1 VKDVK
6 YGLRA
11 LRKTAGVT
19 TVATITIAL
28 GIAACTTIFS
38 VVNGVLLRPLPYS
51 EPERVA
57 LVWSELR
64 ARNVLDFPFPI
75 PDVRD
80 FRQDT
85 TAFEDVAGITGGG
98 RVTLAGDTDN
108 SEQVRSVGVTPN
120 LFRVLGVRPLY
131 GRDFTDDDGTLP
143 PPSPQPVPG
152 AGGPPP
158 GPQPL
163 PVIAMLSHE
172 FWQRRFGGDPA
183 VVGMSIRIGING
195 RAEIVGVLPANFR
208 MLLPPRT
215 GFDPNVDLWTAMRLN
230 YDTAARNTGALRVVG
245 RLKPGVSYQQAQED
259 AARIAAS
266 FRDRFPVKKTAGVHF
281 RVVPVHED
289 LVKEVRPTVL
299 ALFGAVIFVL
309 LIACAN
315 VANLL
320 IVRASARQRELVI
333 RAAIGS
339 SRWQLVRQMLI
350 EAGLLSTFGAALG
363 VILSVWA
370 LATLVA
376 LAPARIPRIDA
387 IRLDINVLLFTIA
400 AAALTALICG
410 LVPALRAS
418 RQNAADVLRVGGGA
432 PGLRAGRR
440 LRAAVVVTEVAL
452 SFVLVVGAGLMVR
465 SVIALQRIYPGYD
478 ATNVLT
484 FVLPAA
490 RPQAE
495 QRAAFMTQVR
505 DRLRALPGVQAVA
518 ATSSIPLDGSPSNIP
533 YAPEEVGST
542 DPSAFR
548 QAKTR
553 NVTPAYFE
561 TLRSRLIAGRTFT
574 DDDNLMD
581 RASKVVV
588 DDVLAAQAYPG
599 TSPVGRW
606 LLVRNLGAGPDAPQN
621 VRMEIIGV
629 VAHQRH
635 ESLAAPGRE
644 GIYFIDAYV
653 GFGSAT
659 KWLLRTNGDP
669 SALVPA
675 VRAAVRE
682 IDPRA
687 VLAEVQPMA
696 EFVER
701 ASGPTEF
708 AATLIGLFGFV
719 ALAMAAVGLYALLST
734 TVRLRTPELGMRMVC
749 GANRARILGLVFMDG
764 LRLSGM
770 GLALGLAAALLVT
783 KTLESML
790 VAISPTDPLTF
801 SSIGALFLVIVAIAA
816 LIPARRA
823 AALDPLVAIREEN

>member
-1 VKDVK
+1 MNDVK
-6 YGLRA
+6 YGVRT
-11 LRKTAGVT
+11 LRKTVGVT
-19 TVATITIAL
+19 TVGTITIAL

-57 LVWSELR
+57 LVWTELR
-64 ARNVLDFPFPI
+64 ARNVMDFPFPI

-80 FRQDT
+80 FRQET
-85 TAFEDVAGITGGG
+85 TTFEDVAGITGGG
-98 RVTLAGDTDN
+98 RVTLGGDTGN
-108 SEQVRSVGVTPN
+108 PEQVRSVGATTN
-120 LFRVLGVRPLY
+120 LFRVLGVRPIY

-143 PPSPQPVPG
+143 PPPPQLAPG
-152 AGGPPP
+152 VAPPP
-158 GPQPL
+158 GPPPL
-163 PVIAMLSHE
+163 PVIAILSHD

-183 VVGMSIRIGING
+183 VVGTTVGIGING
-195 RAEIVGVLPANFR
+195 RAEIVGILPPNFQ

-215 GFDPNVDLWTAMRLN
+215 GFDPNVDMWTAMRLN
-230 YDTAARNTGALRVVG
+230 FDTAARNTGALRVVG
-245 RLKPGVSYQQAQED
+245 RLKPGVSLQQAQED
-259 AARIAAS
+259 AARIAAA
-266 FRDRFPVKKTAGVHF
+266 FRERFPVKKTAGVHF

-299 ALFGAVIFVL
+299 ALFGAVMFVL

-350 EAGLLSTFGAALG
+350 EAGLLSAFGAALG
-363 VILSVWA
+363 VALSVWA

-387 IRLDINVLLFTIA
+387 IRLDMNVLLFTIA
-400 AAALTALICG
+400 AAALTALVCG

-418 RQNAADVLRVGGGA
+418 RQNAGDVLRVGGSA

-440 LRAAVVVTEVAL
+440 LRAAVVVVEVAL
-452 SFVLVVGAGLMVR
+452 SFVLVIGAGLMVR
-465 SVIALQRIYPGYD
+465 SVIALQRVDPGYE
-478 ATNVLT
+478 AENVLT

-495 QRAAFMTQVR
+495 QRAMFMTQVR
-505 DRLRALPGVQAVA
+505 DRLRALPGVLSVSS
-518 ATSSIPLDGSPSNIP
+518 TSSIPLDGSPTNIP

-542 DPSAFR
+542 DPSAFG

-553 NVTPAYFE
+553 SVAPGYFE
-561 TLRSRLIAGRTFT
+561 TLRTRLIAGRTFT
-574 DDDNLMD
+574 DDDNLLD
-581 RASKVVV
+581 REKKVVV
-588 DDVLAAQAYPG
+588 DEVLASQAYPG

-606 LLVRNLGAGPDAPQN
+606 LLVRNLAGGPNAPQN

-635 ESLAAPGRE
+635 ESLASAGRE
-644 GIYFIDAYV
+644 GLFFVDAYS
-653 GFGSAT
+653 GFGSAS
-659 KWLLRTNGDP
+659 KWVVRTSGDP
-669 SALVPA
+669 AAMVPS
-675 VRAAVRE
+675 VRAAVNE

-687 VLAEVQPMA
+687 VLAEVQPMSD
-696 EFVER
+696 FVAR

-719 ALAMAAVGLYALLST
+719 ALVMAAVGLYALLST

-749 GANRARILGLVFMDG
+749 GADRWRILRLVFKDGLLLSGTGLVI
-764 LRLSGM
+764 
-770 GLALGLAAALLVT
+770 GLAAALLVT
-783 KTLESML
+783 KTLQSML
-790 VAISPTDPLTF
+790 VAVSPTDPLTF
-801 SSIGALFLVIVAIAA
+801 AAIGVLFVVIVAAAA
-816 LIPARRA
+816 LIPALRA
-823 AALDPLVAIREEN
+823 ASLDPLVAIREEAC